1 MTFSIKKLALKCAY
15 TLQVFGV
22 KASMEEQESLMG
34 IALRNDDLEAINQ
47 FIDDGNRETISNFL
61 LKAAKTGSSEAVRII
76 LHKMESVGCSE
87 LTKVTNNLGNTAL
100 HEAAGSRSKHS
111 EDVMELLIM
120 KDSGLLESKNE
131 DGRTPL
137 HLAAYGNKHK
147 THQKLILQIE
157 LY

>member
-34 IALRNDDLEAINQ
+34 IALRNNDLEAIKQ
-47 FIDDGNRETISNFL
+47 FIDDGNRETIGNFL
-61 LKAAKTGSSEAVRII
+61 IKAAKTGSPEAVRII
-76 LHKMESVGCSE
+76 LDQMESVGCSE

-111 EDVMELLIM
+111 EGVMELLIM
-120 KDSGLLESKNE
+120 KDSGLLESENQ

-137 HLAAYGNKHK
+137 HLAAYGKK
-147 THQKLILQIE
+147 
-157 LY
+157 